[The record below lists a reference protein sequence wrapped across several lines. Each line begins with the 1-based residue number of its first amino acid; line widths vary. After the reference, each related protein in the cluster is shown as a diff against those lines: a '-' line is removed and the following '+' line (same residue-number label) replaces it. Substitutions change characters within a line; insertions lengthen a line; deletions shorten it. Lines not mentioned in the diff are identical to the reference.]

1 MLCTFERLLY
11 PQTVQNLA
19 ADSFM
24 IAIYRAAEKIP
35 HSDMKDAYE
44 IKAVGYNLPVSD
56 KLRYDLKGRWG
67 KSKYGRQ
74 FEVERY
80 DEVVVPTKEGII
92 AYLSSG
98 QIQGVGPVIAERI
111 YDEFGDD
118 TLQVLDKEPERLLTV
133 SGVSQAKLIKI
144 KDSYLESRGARDVL
158 ALLLPYGITAK
169 KALRFYREYG
179 KDAVEVV
186 KEQPYRLCEIA
197 GIGFLTADKIAMSVG
212 FDELSPQRVDEGILY
227 TLRDAETKG
236 HLCLESEK
244 LFKGCLKLLNTK
256 GLTEKMVRVRA
267 GKLVKAHELV
277 CYGKYVFRLE
287 MALKEHL
294 LAELIHK
301 QLQNKHLT
309 TFADLETEL
318 DIEEKVLGKKLAPE
332 QRAAV
337 KMALTN
343 GLSIITGGPGTGKT
357 LIQKAIL
364 DIYKRNYSGNGIRLA
379 APTGRAARRM
389 AQSTGEIASTVH
401 RMLALS
407 ADEDGMFNEPQ
418 EIEADLILVDEVSML
433 DIHLAVK
440 LFSAIRQGA
449 QVVLIGDADQLPSVG
464 PGAVLSEL
472 IASECIPVVKLD
484 KVFRQAAGSRIA
496 INAKLIRHGTY
507 ALEYGEDFQ
516 FIDSNSLEESAKI
529 IQKIYLQE
537 TLKHGVDNVAL
548 LTPYRQKTETG
559 VNALNVLLRDK
570 VNIPNARKAEVQDGK
585 RVFRVGDKVMQT
597 KNYLDVN
604 NGDIGYIKDI
614 STFGEDTMVQ
624 IDFGDDR
631 IQKYN
636 SEELEILDWGYA
648 TTIHKSQ
655 GDEYNT
661 VILNLQLAH
670 AIMLTRPLLYTAITR
685 GKNKVI
691 IVGEKRA
698 LCIAINRTDTEKR
711 GTCLAKRIKKIINDK
726 EN

>member
-1 MLCTFERLLY
+1 
-11 PQTVQNLA
+11 
-19 ADSFM
+19 
-24 IAIYRAAEKIP
+24 
-35 HSDMKDAYE
+35 MKGNFHARCETGENPE
-44 IKAVGYNLPVSD
+44 II
-56 KLRYDLKGRWG
+56 
-67 KSKYGRQ
+67 SK
-74 FEVERY
+74 
-80 DEVVVPTKEGII
+80 D
-92 AYLSSG
+92 YLS
-98 QIQGVGPVIAERI
+98 
-111 YDEFGDD
+111 
-118 TLQVLDKEPERLLTV
+118 
-133 SGVSQAKLIKI
+133 
-144 KDSYLESRGARDVL
+144 
-158 ALLLPYGITAK
+158 
-169 KALRFYREYG
+169 
-179 KDAVEVV
+179 
-186 KEQPYRLCEIA
+186 
-197 GIGFLTADKIAMSVG
+197 
-212 FDELSPQRVDEGILY
+212 LS
-227 TLRDAETKG
+227 
-236 HLCLESEK
+236 
-244 LFKGCLKLLNTK
+244 
-256 GLTEKMVRVRA
+256 
-267 GKLVKAHELV
+267 
-277 CYGKYVFRLE
+277 
-287 MALKEHL
+287 
-294 LAELIHK
+294 
-301 QLQNKHLT
+301 
-309 TFADLETEL
+309 
-318 DIEEKVLGKKLAPE
+318 
-332 QRAAV
+332 
-337 KMALTN
+337 
-343 GLSIITGGPGTGKT
+343 

-407 ADEDGMFNEPQ
+407 ADEDGTFNEPQ

-516 FIDSNSLEESAKI
+516 FIDSNSLDESAKI
-529 IQKIYLQE
+529 IQKLYLQE

-570 VNIPNARKAEVQDGK
+570 VNIPNARKAEVQDGR

-604 NGDIGYIKDI
+604 NGDVGYIKEI
-614 STFGEDTMVQ
+614 STFGEETIVQ
-624 IDFGDDR
+624 IDFGDNR
-631 IQKYN
+631 IQKYSPN
-636 SEELEILDWGYA
+636 DLEILDWGYA

-691 IVGEKRA
+691 IVGERKA
-698 LCIAINRTDTEKR
+698 LCIAINRADTEKR

-726 EN
+726 ES